1 MALMTKATFQGRVD
15 TLFSKPSRD
24 DGFEKP
30 ERESLN
36 LLFSGPE
43 GDCHAGLT
51 RASDSRTLPI
61 YARNIEIRNVRQLT
75 LISVEE
81 MEEVALAMNLD
92 AIDPSWLGANL
103 LARGIP
109 DLTLLP
115 PSTRLQFPSGATVV
129 VDMENLPC
137 TQVSKVITKSHPAEG
152 PDFVKAAKHKRGV
165 TAWVEREGLVQRG
178 DAITVWLPPQ
188 RLYAYS

>member
-1 MALMTKATFQGRVD
+1 MAQMTKASFQGTVEE
-15 TLFSKPSRD
+15 LYSKLSRE

-30 ERESLN
+30 RRESLK

-51 RASDSRTLPI
+51 RASDVRTIPV
-61 YARNIEIRNVRQLT
+61 YRRDTEIRNVRQMT
-75 LISVEE
+75 VISIEE
-81 MEEVALAMNLD
+81 MEDVARAMKLD
-92 AIDPSWLGANL
+92 KIDPTWLGANL
-103 LARGIP
+103 LAHGIP

-137 TQVSKVITKSHPAEG
+137 TQVAKVIARVHPAEG
-152 PDFVKAAKHKRGV
+152 LEFVKAAKNKRGV
-165 TAWVEREGLVQRG
+165 TVWVEREGEIACG
-178 DAITVWLPPQ
+178 DAITVWLPQQ
-188 RLYAYS
+188 RLYSHV

>member
-1 MALMTKATFQGRVD
+1 MALMTRAGFKGRVEA
-15 TLFSKPSRD
+15 LYSKPSRD

-36 LLFSGPE
+36 LLFAGPE

-51 RASDSRTLPI
+51 RASDSRTLPV
-61 YARNIEIRNVRQLT
+61 YARNTEIRNVRQMT

-81 MEEVALAMNLD
+81 MEEVGGAMALD
-92 AIDPSWLGANL
+92 SIDPTWLGANL

-115 PSTRLQFPSGATVV
+115 PSTRLQFPSGATLV

-137 TQVSKVITKSHPAEG
+137 SQVAKVITKLHPAEG
-152 PDFVKAAKHKRGV
+152 PEFVKAAKHKRGV
-165 TAWVEREGLVQRG
+165 TAWVEREGAVMRG
-178 DAITVWLPPQ
+178 DVITVWLPPQ
-188 RLYAYS
+188 RLYSHS